1 MRFLVSFITVLF
13 VLVFL
18 PVQTHAAADSKASL
32 EEAIAPAAGESA
44 PATGAAASGET
55 HEGAADATAAYD
67 VAADGHGAES
77 GGLPQLNIGT
87 YPSQIFWLLVS
98 FGVLYLAFSKRVL
111 PSIGGVVDARD
122 SMIKGNLDS
131 AQALKDQAEAI
142 KTAYE
147 KNLDAAKAQAAKAVQ
162 DVESAAKKKAAD
174 QADSFRRSADEKMKS
189 AEARVNAAS
198 AKAMDD
204 MSHVA
209 AEVASVAAEKIT
221 GIGTDM
227 QKAKAIVDSIA
238 GKAKAA

>member
-1 MRFLVSFITVLF
+1 MRVLVSFITVLF
-13 VLVFL
+13 VLAFL
-18 PVQTHAAADSKASL
+18 PAQTHAAADSKASL
-32 EEAIAPAAGESA
+32 EEAIAPAAGEAA
-44 PATGAAASGET
+44 PATGAAVSGET
-55 HEGAADATAAYD
+55 HEGTADSAGHD
-67 VAADGHGAES
+67 VAADGHGEES

-98 FGVLYLAFSKRVL
+98 FGVLYIAFSKRVL

-131 AQALKDQAEAI
+131 AQALKDQAEAT
-142 KTAYE
+142 KAAYE
-147 KNLDAAKAQAAKAVQ
+147 KNLDAAKAQAVKAVQ
-162 DVESAAKKKAAD
+162 DVEAAAKKKAAD
-174 QADSFRRSADEKMKS
+174 QADTFRRSADEKMKA
-189 AEARVNAAS
+189 AEASVNAAS
-198 AKAMDD
+198 AKAIDD

>member
-1 MRFLVSFITVLF
+1 MRVLVSFLTVLF
-13 VLVFL
+13 VLAFL
-18 PVQTHAAADSKASL
+18 PAQTHAAADSKASL
-32 EEAIAPAAGESA
+32 EEAIAPAAGDAA
-44 PATGAAASGET
+44 PAAGAAVSGET
-55 HEGAADATAAYD
+55 HEGAADAAGHD
-67 VAADGHGAES
+67 VAVDSHGEES
-77 GGLPQLNIGT
+77 GGLPQLDIAT
-87 YPSQIFWLLVS
+87 YPGQIFWLLVS
-98 FGVLYLAFSKRVL
+98 FAVLYVAFSKRVL

-131 AQALKDQAEAI
+131 AQSLKDQAEAI

-147 KNLDAAKAQAAKAVQ
+147 KNLDTARAEAVKAVQ
-162 DVESAAKKKAAD
+162 DVEAAAKKKAAD
-174 QADSFRRSADEKMKS
+174 QADSFRRGADEKMKS
-189 AEARVNAAS
+189 AEARVNTAS

-209 AEVASVAAEKIT
+209 AEVASLAAEKIT